1 MKYQTTIKPLTA
13 HCSLLTT
20 SAILRFMEIKILP
33 EEIEEYRDR
42 MWQREEEFRV
52 ENALDAEKF
61 IESVGFCNALTD
73 VRRDGPSLYIAVCG
87 RRDAYM
93 PRNVQKDP
101 EASAAWVIKDEVMKR
116 GRIYYAKLLK
126 GKSVFVATR
135 LVPYFYALLGVPR
148 KEEKEKLSKDAQAV
162 LKVLRKEWEMA
173 TADLNKESKLN
184 DKKRLNKALEE
195 LQKTMKVVPAEA
207 LYEPWFTYIWTLSEA
222 RFPAELKIKVKRED
236 ALREIARAYLNT
248 AGMTLRGELAKVTG
262 LSRPD
267 AGKGNH
273 ALVKEGF
280 AERLAVGVYRKVGI
294 V

>member
-1 MKYQTTIKPLTA
+1 MPD
-13 HCSLLTT
+13 
-20 SAILRFMEIKILP
+20 
-33 EEIEEYRDR
+33 EIEEYRDR
-42 MWQREEEFRV
+42 MWQREEELRV
-52 ENALDAEKF
+52 KNALDAEKF
-61 IESVGFCNALTD
+61 IENVGFCNALTD
-73 VRRDGPSLYIAVCG
+73 VRRDGSSLYIAVCG

-126 GKSVFVATR
+126 GKTIFVAPR
-135 LVPYFYALLGVPR
+135 LVPYFHALLGISK

-162 LKVLRKEWEMA
+162 LKILRKEWEMA
-173 TADLNKESKLN
+173 TADLNKESGLN

-222 RFPAELKIKVKRED
+222 RFPEELKIKVKRED
-236 ALREIARAYLNT
+236 ALREIARAYLNS

-294 V
+294 P

>member
-1 MKYQTTIKPLTA
+1 MLIFILYT
-13 HCSLLTT
+13 LLY
-20 SAILRFMEIKILP
+20 SYCVEIKTLP
-33 EEIEEYRDR
+33 EEIEEYRDK
-42 MWQREEEFRV
+42 MWRREEELRV
-52 ENALDAEKF
+52 DNALDAEKF
-61 IESVGFCNALTD
+61 IEGVGFCNALTD

-101 EASAAWVIKDEVMKR
+101 EASLAWVTKDEVMRR
-116 GRIYYAKLLK
+116 GRVYYAKLLK
-126 GKSVFVATR
+126 GKSVFVASH
-135 LVPYFYALLGVPR
+135 LVSYFNALLGIPK
-148 KEEKEKLSKDAQAV
+148 KEEKEKLSNDAQAV

-173 TADLNKESKLN
+173 TADLNKESNLN
-184 DKKRLNKALEE
+184 DKKRLNKALDE

-222 RFPAELKIKVKRED
+222 RFAEQLKVKVKRED
-236 ALREIARAYLNT
+236 ALKEIARAFLNS
-248 AGMTLRGELAKVTG
+248 AGMTLRGELARVTG
-262 LSRPD
+262 LSRPN

-280 AERLAVGVYRKVGI
+280 AERLSVGVYRKVGI

>member
-1 MKYQTTIKPLTA
+1 
-13 HCSLLTT
+13 
-20 SAILRFMEIKILP
+20 MEIKALP

-42 MWQREEEFRV
+42 MWRREEELRV

-73 VRRDGPSLYIAVCG
+73 VRRSGPSLYIAVCG

-101 EASAAWVIKDEVMKR
+101 EASLAWVIKDEVMKR
-116 GRIYYAKLLK
+116 GRVYYAKLLR
-126 GKSVFVATR
+126 GKSVFVAPR
-135 LVPYFYALLGVPR
+135 LVSYFNALLGVPR
-148 KEEKEKLSKDAQAV
+148 KEEKEKLTKDAQAV

-173 TADLNKESKLN
+173 TADLNKESGLN

-222 RFPAELKIKVKRED
+222 RFPEELKKKIKREE
-236 ALREIARAYLNT
+236 ALKEIARGFLDS

-262 LSRPD
+262 LSRLD

-280 AERLAVGVYRKVGI
+280 AERLSDGVYRKAGLFEI
-294 V
+294 QRD